1 MAIIVTQTPNTTFDM
16 AYGANP
22 LTLSNISASA
32 DKYVLQIYIVGQAD
46 PIADI
51 RQTPNRV
58 GRAIFDLQNIIQ
70 SYVGPQVNTIDSLH
84 YSQGFVPQTSRM
96 ALAGP
101 TLIEYQ
107 IAYAEESGG
116 VVGNITTYPTIFTAI
131 AGSKQYYE
139 VPFNQDPYQVTAGN
153 DDQNPP
159 CTVIESYASPLS
171 DNSYTIPDDL
181 PGKTIGYYSSP
192 GGIDVHNVYVDDQC
206 TKTFYQVVNRN
217 GAVPPDPEVRGIEAF
232 YILQFSATDNLIQ
245 TNVIVNIQANG
256 GGPNLTLGQGTLISG
271 QFQTI
276 TVASGPANL
285 MVPLNAATKSYY
297 IVPAVYGCP
306 EDPQSQID
314 VMTEAAWRAQKY
326 IINEPECLDYPH
338 VQFAWQ
344 NSLGYRDQFTFTKK
358 LVHNTKTQNNNF
370 LKGVADY
377 NSTSYTADIEDR
389 GFTTFSQKIN
399 NDFSVTSG
407 YMNDE
412 EAKLLKHLYQ
422 SAEVKVRFS
431 TGEYAN
437 QWVPVTILSTSY
449 TEKNYKKDKL
459 FQYTVKFRL
468 ASNIKALRG

>member
-1 MAIIVTQTPNTTFDM
+1 MAITVTQTPNTTFDM

-32 DKYVLQIYIVGQAD
+32 DKYVLQVYIVGQAD

-171 DNSYTIPDDL
+171 
-181 PGKTIGYYSSP
+181 
-192 GGIDVHNVYVDDQC
+192 
-206 TKTFYQVVNRN
+206 
-217 GAVPPDPEVRGIEAF
+217 E
-232 YILQFSATDNLIQ
+232 
-245 TNVIVNIQANG
+245 
-256 GGPNLTLGQGTLISG
+256 TLIRS
-271 QFQTI
+271 
-276 TVASGPANL
+276 L
-285 MVPLNAATKSYY
+285 MIYLVRLLVIILVLEVLMY
-297 IVPAVYGCP
+297 IM
-306 EDPQSQID
+306 SMLMI
-314 VMTEAAWRAQKY
+314 
-326 IINEPECLDYPH
+326 
-338 VQFAWQ
+338 
-344 NSLGYRDQFTFTKK
+344 
-358 LVHNTKTQNNNF
+358 
-370 LKGVADY
+370 
-377 NSTSYTADIEDR
+377 
-389 GFTTFSQKIN
+389 
-399 NDFSVTSG
+399 SV
-407 YMNDE
+407 
-412 EAKLLKHLYQ
+412 L
-422 SAEVKVRFS
+422 
-431 TGEYAN
+431 
-437 QWVPVTILSTSY
+437 
-449 TEKNYKKDKL
+449 KL
-459 FQYTVKFRL
+459 F
-468 ASNIKALRG
+468 IK